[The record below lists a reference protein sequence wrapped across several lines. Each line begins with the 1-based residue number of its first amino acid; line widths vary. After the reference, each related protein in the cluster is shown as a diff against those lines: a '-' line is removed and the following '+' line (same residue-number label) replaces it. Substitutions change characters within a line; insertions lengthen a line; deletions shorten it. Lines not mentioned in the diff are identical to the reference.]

1 MNLRGSLDLTVAN
14 KGGEL
19 NMLYLDE
26 STGYLQKATNLSGIG
41 AASNSVAIATVF
53 ISHRT

>member
-1 MNLRGSLDLTVAN
+1 MNLSGSLDLTVAN

-19 NMLYLDE
+19 NMLYLYE
-26 STGYLQKATNLSGIG
+26 GTGYLQKATNLSGIG